1 MQTVKGNCSAMSH
14 LASQQTEEMFET
26 LRCPRCE
33 GRLSVDRED
42 SRGDEGNLEC
52 RKCVE
57 QFPLVNGIPR
67 LLLSPLREALMGGGK
82 ASGNDARQVATAES
96 FGFEWSRFSEMYS
109 EWESNF
115 REYMQ
120 PHEPEFFQGKRVLD
134 AGCGSGRHAYYAAT
148 YGADVWAVDLGPAV
162 EVARRNTAAFNNVNV
177 VQADLYQLPF
187 ATESFDFIYSI
198 GVLHHLPDPEA
209 AFRNLLRF
217 LKPGGEIQIYLYWKP
232 QNQPLKMSLLKAV
245 TAMRQVTTRLPHKV
259 TYALSY
265 PAACAA
271 FGLFVW
277 PYRVLSRIPGL
288 GQIAERIPMKQY
300 AHYPFRVCVNDQ
312 LDRFSAPIE
321 NRYTKQEVEA
331 WLERAGLEAS
341 GVRANY
347 GWCAWGRKSARVS
360 GEVAREHASG
370 ARV

>member
-1 MQTVKGNCSAMSH
+1 MSQ
-14 LASQQTEEMFET
+14 LASLPAKEMLET
-26 LRCPRCE
+26 LRCPACQ
-33 GRLSVDRED
+33 GSLSVNEA
-42 SRGDEGNLEC
+42 SAFGVQGDLRCQRCAET
-52 RKCVE
+52 
-57 QFPLVNGIPR
+57 FPVTGGIPR
-67 LLLSPLREALMGGGK
+67 LLLSPLREALIGGGEA

-96 FGFEWSRFSEMYS
+96 FGFEWSRFSEMYG
-109 EWESNF
+109 EWEHNF
-115 REYMQ
+115 REYMW
-120 PHEPEFFQGKRVLD
+120 PHDPEFFRGKRVLD
-134 AGCGSGRHAYYAAT
+134 AGCGSGRHAYYAAK
-148 YGADVWAVDLGPAV
+148 YNAEVWAVDLGPAV
-162 EVARRNTAAFNNVNV
+162 EVAARNTAACDNVRV

-232 QNQPLKMSLLKAV
+232 ENQRLKNSLLTMV
-245 TAMRQVTTRLPHKV
+245 TAVRQVTTRLPHRV
-259 TYALSY
+259 VYALSY

-271 FGLFVW
+271 YGFFVW
-277 PYRVLSRIPGL
+277 PYQVLSRIPSL
-288 GQIAERIPMKQY
+288 APVAERIPMKQY

-331 WLERAGLEAS
+331 WLERAGLEET

-347 GWCAWGRKSARVS
+347 GWCAWGRRAGGSS
-360 GEVAREHASG
+360 GEVAPGHASG
-370 ARV
+370 AKV